1 MEWGQFLNAGN
12 KQHCFGLVKVLG
24 EANGCVMWVV
34 KIRKEEIAFD
44 FDLFFFGQMGRTG
57 LRCNVVLR

>member
-1 MEWGQFLNAGN
+1 M
-12 KQHCFGLVKVLG
+12 K
-24 EANGCVMWVV
+24 GCVTLVV

-44 FDLFFFGQMGRTG
+44 LDLFLLGSDGMMS